1 MSAAIEVRGL
11 SKRYGRTVAVDDLSF
26 QVEAGRVTGF
36 VGPNGAGKST
46 AMRLVLGLDAP
57 DAGEVVVAG
66 RRYRDLPAPLREV
79 GALLDAGATHPG
91 RGARS
96 HLLWLARSNRL
107 PTRRVDEVLDVVGLS
122 GAGRRRVGGFSL
134 GMAQRLGIAAAML
147 GDPPVLLLDEPI
159 NGLDP
164 DGMRWIRAFLR
175 SLADEGRAV
184 LVSSHL
190 LSELEGIAD
199 ELVVIG
205 RGRLIT
211 QVSVR
216 ELLSSRAD
224 GRVHV
229 RTSQVTKVMTVLAGA
244 GATVTSTGSDTL
256 VVSGLDSER
265 VAAFVAERGLQ
276 LHELYRERA
285 SLEDAFIDL
294 TRDAVEYGAEIPR
307 EPRS

>member
-1 MSAAIEVRGL
+1 MSPAIEVHDL
-11 SKRYGRTVAVDDLSF
+11 AKSYGRTVAVDRLSF
-26 QVEAGRVTGF
+26 EVEAGRVTGF

-46 AMRLVLGLDAP
+46 TMRLILGLDAP
-57 DAGEVVVAG
+57 NAGEVRIGG
-66 RRYRDLPAPLREV
+66 RRYRDLRAPLREL

-91 RGARS
+91 RRARS

-107 PTRRVDEVLDVVGLS
+107 PAQRVEEVLELVGLS
-122 GAGRRRVGGFSL
+122 AAARKRTGGFSL

-147 GDPPVLLLDEPI
+147 GDPPVLIFDEPV

-164 DGMRWIRAFLR
+164 DGIRWIRVFLR

-190 LSELEGIAD
+190 MSELEGIAD

-205 RGRLIT
+205 RGRLIA
-211 QVSVR
+211 QAGVR
-216 ELLSSRAD
+216 ELLASRSD

-229 RTSQVTKVMTVLAGA
+229 RTAQVAEVMVALAGA
-244 GATVTSTGSDTL
+244 GGTVTSTGSDEL
-256 VVSGLDSER
+256 VVAGLDPER
-265 VAAFVAERGLQ
+265 IAEVVAEHGLR

-285 SLEDAFIDL
+285 SLEDAFIEL
-294 TRDAVEYGAEIPR
+294 TRGALEYVAERPS

>member
-79 GALLDAGATHPG
+79 GALLDAGAIHPG

>member
-36 VGPNGAGKST
+36 VGPNRAGKST

-229 RTSQVTKVMTVLAGA
+229 RTSQVTEVMTVLAGA